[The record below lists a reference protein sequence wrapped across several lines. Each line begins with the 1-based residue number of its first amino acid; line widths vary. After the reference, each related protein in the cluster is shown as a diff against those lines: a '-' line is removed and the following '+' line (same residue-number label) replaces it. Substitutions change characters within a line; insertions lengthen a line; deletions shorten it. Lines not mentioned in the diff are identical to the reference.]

1 MIKERKKEI
10 YRLAE
15 IANSLKLNNYLKEYT
30 YFEWKIKWYCVIL
43 FKILPQVYLIKYIH
57 ADVKTFMKLCFRK

>member
-30 YFEWKIKWYCVIL
+30 YFE
-43 FKILPQVYLIKYIH
+43 
-57 ADVKTFMKLCFRK
+57 